1 MGQNSHVLQLSCL
14 VVVGLCSDL
23 ITAVYQLM
31 GPAVYQLMGP
41 AVYQLVGPAVYQL
54 VGPAVYQLVG
64 PAVYQL
70 VGLCS
75 DLITAV
81 YQLING
87 SEKTQ
92 H

>member
-54 VGPAVYQLVG
+54 VG
-64 PAVYQL
+64 
-70 VGLCS
+70 LCS